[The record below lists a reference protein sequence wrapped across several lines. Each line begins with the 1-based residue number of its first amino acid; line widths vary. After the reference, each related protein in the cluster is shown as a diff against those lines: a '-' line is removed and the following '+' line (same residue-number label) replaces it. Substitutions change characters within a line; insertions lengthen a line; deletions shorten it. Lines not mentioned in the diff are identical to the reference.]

1 LPYKI
6 EYSKKPIAV
15 LMPIENIDL
24 ETLSLST
31 NSQFLE
37 MIERSRRRDEGRVS
51 NEEVKRMFRDLK
63 D

>member
-24 ETLSLST
+24 ETLST

-37 MIERSRRRDEGRVS
+37 MIERSRRRDEIEGRVS
-51 NEEVKRMFRDLK
+51 SEEVKRMFRDLK